1 MLSKQF
7 DVTKLIKMVNLT
19 QILLSALLTRE
30 EQLLLLFQRR
40 QIIETDADESGSD
53 QSFTGVF
60 QSKIDS
66 KNPWDRIF
74 VVGKA
79 LKILRGMEDE
89 PLKVVSKKLIKG
101 IYMRNLNEYQYLM
114 KKQDAQEEDK
124 EHELTDPNYY
134 ENTHV
139 VINEEQPQ
147 PDQNRKQSQLKNML
161 GGK

>member
-60 QSKIDS
+60 
-66 KNPWDRIF
+66 
-74 VVGKA
+74 
-79 LKILRGMEDE
+79 
-89 PLKVVSKKLIKG
+89 
-101 IYMRNLNEYQYLM
+101 
-114 KKQDAQEEDK
+114 
-124 EHELTDPNYY
+124 
-134 ENTHV
+134 
-139 VINEEQPQ
+139 
-147 PDQNRKQSQLKNML
+147 
-161 GGK
+161 